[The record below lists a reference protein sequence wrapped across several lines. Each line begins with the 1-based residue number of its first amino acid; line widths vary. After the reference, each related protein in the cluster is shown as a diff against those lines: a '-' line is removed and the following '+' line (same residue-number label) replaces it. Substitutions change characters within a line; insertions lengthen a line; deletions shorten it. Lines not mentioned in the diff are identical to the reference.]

1 MRTNKESMGQGKW
14 DLEGAGKIKT
24 KPKLNKNKIKKSLAR
39 QWWCTPLIPA
49 LGRQR
54 QVDF

>member
-1 MRTNKESMGQGKW
+1 MS
-14 DLEGAGKIKT
+14 KT
-24 KPKLNKNKIKKSLAR
+24 KPPKQKQINKKPSKTVGCCGNYKTIALDKSRA
-39 QWWCTPLIPA
+39 WWCTPLIPA